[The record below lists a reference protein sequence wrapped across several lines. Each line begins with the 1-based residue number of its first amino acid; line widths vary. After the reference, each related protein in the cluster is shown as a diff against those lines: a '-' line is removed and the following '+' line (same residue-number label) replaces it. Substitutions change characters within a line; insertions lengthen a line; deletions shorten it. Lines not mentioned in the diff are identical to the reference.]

1 MAQAINP
8 SLIFFCGHAG
18 SGKTT
23 LARRTIQNFLAECKA
38 SYCLLDKDTLYGKY
52 SAAVMQLLTGNPDDR
67 DSPLYLQHLREP
79 EYQSLLDVAREQL
92 ALGIHVFVVG
102 PLSREILA
110 HQLIDRAW
118 LGVAAN
124 VVIRIVW
131 VHVDEAVAKQRI
143 MVRGDVRDAYKLAHW
158 DEYRVRRVLPSPEEF
173 PELIFFDNT
182 TPDERDYTRLQQA
195 LQS

>member
-1 MAQAINP
+1 MAQVINP
-8 SLIFFCGHAG
+8 SITFFCGHAG

-23 LARRTIQNFLAECKA
+23 LAQRTIRSFLDECKA

-102 PLSREILA
+102 PLSREVMA
-110 HQLIDRAW
+110 HQLIDRNW
-118 LGVAAN
+118 LRVPDN
-124 VVIRIVW
+124 VVIRIIW
-131 VHVDEAVAKQRI
+131 VHVDEVIARQRI
-143 MVRGDVRDAYKLAHW
+143 VARGDIRDAYKLAHW
-158 DEYRVRRVLPSPEEF
+158 DAYRVRRVLPSPEDF

-182 TPDERDYTRLQQA
+182 APDERDHTRLLLA
-195 LQS
+195 LQT